1 VHALPRISLTL
12 ATIQDLV
19 NPFEHELA
27 SGRVVEAT

>member
-1 VHALPRISLTL
+1 L
-12 ATIQDLV
+12 ATIQDLI

>member
-1 VHALPRISLTL
+1 LTL
-12 ATIQDLV
+12 ATIQDLI